1 MCVYFIVKITISG
14 IGEWFFPPNKKAAA
28 QGRFSLL
35 PLCSSLILS
44 VVSVEFSQI
53 SLVASRSQ
61 SASSSVR

>member
-1 MCVYFIVKITISG
+1 MYFLCLKKYFTPTLDK
-14 IGEWFFPPNKKAAA
+14 EPNKKAAA

-35 PLCSSLILS
+35 PLCSSLILP

-61 SASSSVR
+61 SASSAVR